1 MIYVHL
7 NYYVVQVT
15 DFDRF
20 LYENSVHTL
29 RQCSKLDHSLVLSY
43 LYWPSWPPLALT
55 NEMLRNQ
62 LEHMRAMVM
71 KKDEELFKLKNEMPL
86 NKVGF
91 QWYVVNNGVKKT
103 LEIN

>member
-1 MIYVHL
+1 
-7 NYYVVQVT
+7 
-15 DFDRF
+15 
-20 LYENSVHTL
+20 
-29 RQCSKLDHSLVLSY
+29 
-43 LYWPSWPPLALT
+43 
-55 NEMLRNQ
+55 MLRNQ